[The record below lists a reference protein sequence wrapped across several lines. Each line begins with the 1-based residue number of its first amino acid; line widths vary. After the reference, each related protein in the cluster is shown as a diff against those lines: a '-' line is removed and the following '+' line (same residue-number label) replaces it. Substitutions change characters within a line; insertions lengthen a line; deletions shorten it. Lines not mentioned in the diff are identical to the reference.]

1 LSSRKLDCRHKR
13 RNQINQTEHTFMGGS
28 SELTDLQVTFLG
40 TGGSIPT
47 PQRGL
52 SAIAIQR
59 KNELLLFDCG
69 EGTQRQ
75 MIQAGVGFNRKTKVF
90 VTHMH
95 GDHVLGLPGLLQ
107 TMSLLGR
114 DKKLEIYGPQG
125 IKEFVEAISQTV
137 RFSLTFPVQVSEIEA
152 GLVCEEKEYEV
163 YAIQS
168 NHMNPSLA
176 YALSEKLR
184 PGRFHIE
191 KAKELGVAEGP
202 LWSKLQGGS
211 SVKLPDGR
219 IVEPEMVLGHPRPG
233 RKIVYTGDTG
243 PSENLVKL
251 AENADM
257 LIHEATFEDELKER
271 AIEAGHSTPSMAAE
285 TAKEAGVKR
294 LVLTHISARYK
305 DANVLLEQAKK
316 IFVNTELAED
326 FLRLE
331 LPLSDD

>member
-1 LSSRKLDCRHKR
+1 
-13 RNQINQTEHTFMGGS
+13 MGGNG
-28 SELTDLQVTFLG
+28 ELTDLNVIFLG

-47 PQRGL
+47 PKRGL

-59 KNELLLFDCG
+59 KTELLLFDCG

-75 MIQAGVGFNRKTKVF
+75 MIQVGVGFHRKTKIF

-107 TMSLLGR
+107 TMSLLDR
-114 DKKLEIYGPQG
+114 TKKLEIYGPQG
-125 IKEFVEAISQTV
+125 IKAFVEAINQTV

-163 YAIQS
+163 YATQS
-168 NHMNPSLA
+168 DHMDYSLA
-176 YALSEKLR
+176 YALIEKLR

-191 KAKELGVAEGP
+191 KLKELGVPEGP
-202 LWSKLQGGS
+202 LWSKLQDGS
-211 SVKLPDGR
+211 AIKLPSGR
-219 IVEPEMVLGHPRPG
+219 IVKPEMVLGPPRSG
-233 RKIVYTGDTG
+233 RKIVYTGDTR

-257 LIHEATFEDELKER
+257 LIHEATFDDELIER
-271 AIEAGHSTPSMAAE
+271 AMENGHSTPSMAAE
-285 TAKEAGVKR
+285 TAKEAGAKW
-294 LVLTHISARYK
+294 LILTHISARYK
-305 DANVLLEQAKK
+305 DAGLLLEQARKV
-316 IFVNTELAED
+316 FSNTDVAKD

-331 LPLSDD
+331 LPLSEALTKSLRRT

>member
-1 LSSRKLDCRHKR
+1 
-13 RNQINQTEHTFMGGS
+13 MGGS
-28 SELTDLQVTFLG
+28 GELTDLNVIFLG

-47 PQRGL
+47 PKRGL
-52 SAIAIQR
+52 SAIAIRR
-59 KNELLLFDCG
+59 KAELLLFDCG

-75 MIQAGVGFNRKTKVF
+75 MIQAGVGFHRKAKIF

-114 DKKLEIYGPQG
+114 TKKLEIYGPQG
-125 IKEFVEAISQTV
+125 IKAFVEAISQTV
-137 RFSLTFPVQVSEIEA
+137 RFSLTFPVQVSEVEA

-163 YAIQS
+163 YATQS
-168 NHMNPSLA
+168 DHIDHSLA
-176 YALSEKLR
+176 YALIEKPR
-184 PGRFHIE
+184 PGRFNIE
-191 KAKELGVAEGP
+191 KARSLGVPEGP

-211 SVKLPDGR
+211 SVKLPSGR
-219 IVEPEMVLGHPRPG
+219 NVKPEMVLGHPRPG
-233 RKIVYTGDTG
+233 RKIVYSGDTRQ
-243 PSENLVKL
+243 SENLVKL

-257 LIHEATFEDELKER
+257 LIHEATFDDELTER
-271 AIEAGHSTPSMAAE
+271 AVEDGHSTPGMAAE
-285 TAKEAGVKR
+285 TAKKAGVKR

-305 DANVLLEQAKK
+305 DAGLLLEQARK

-331 LPLSDD
+331 LPLSES